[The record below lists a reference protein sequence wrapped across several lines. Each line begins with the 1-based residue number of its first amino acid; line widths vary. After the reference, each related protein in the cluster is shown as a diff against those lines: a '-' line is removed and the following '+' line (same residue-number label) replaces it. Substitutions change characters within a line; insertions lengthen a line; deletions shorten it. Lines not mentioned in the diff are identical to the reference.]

1 VQNIVVFRSANG
13 FIEPLWNRHHID
25 HVQLTVVE
33 SVGVE
38 HRGTY
43 YEEAGDLR
51 DMIQNHLLVLLGF
64 IAMEPP
70 NSFESNAMRDEANKV
85 LDAIEPLSSE
95 DVLKH
100 AVRGQYG
107 DGTIPGGEKVRAYR
121 SSPGV
126 DPRSPTETFAAL
138 ELTMDNWRWAGVPF
152 YLRTGKRLA
161 GQCTEI
167 AIQFKK
173 APTVIFKDTD
183 VERID
188 PNMLVLRIQPAKGI
202 HMSFGAKVPG
212 PSMGVGTVNMDFCYE
227 NYFGNKPATGYETLI
242 YDCMHG
248 R

>member
-1 VQNIVVFRSANG
+1 
-13 FIEPLWNRHHID
+13 
-25 HVQLTVVE
+25 
-33 SVGVE
+33 
-38 HRGTY
+38 
-43 YEEAGDLR
+43 
-51 DMIQNHLLVLLGF
+51 
-64 IAMEPP
+64 MEPP
-70 NSFESNAMRDEANKV
+70 NSFESNAMRDEVNKV

-107 DGTIPGGEKVRAYR
+107 DGTMPGGEKVRAYR

-126 DPRSPTETFAAL
+126 DPRSSTETSAAL
-138 ELTMDNWRWAGVPF
+138 KLTMDNWRWAGVPF
-152 YLRTGKRLA
+152 YLRTGKQLA

-188 PNMLVLRIQPAKGI
+188 PNMLVLRIQPAEGI

-212 PSMGVGTVNMDFCYE
+212 PSMGIGAVNTDFCYE

-248 R
+248 DATLYKYSDTVEKGLGNRAIGYGCLGRAPAAGLSELCRRDLGGPRLPTVYLRMEVAGGAGSRTPAK